1 MKRRAILKT
10 GLTGLAGT
18 TVLGAPAILRA
29 QSAYRPEYKMST
41 VVPPAFAW
49 GKGGEI
55 FANLVRERTGGR
67 INIKQYPGASLVQ
80 GQQDREFAAMRQGI
94 IDVLCGAPIN
104 WSGTVKECGLY
115 ALPFLMPDHKA
126 YDAVVAS
133 EVTTKDFFD
142 IIRRAGAE
150 PLAVGET
157 GYRQLSN
164 SKRPVRRPEDFKGL
178 KIRTVASPMYQEI
191 MTGMGANP
199 TAMSWADTQPALAS
213 GAVDGQENPLE
224 VFLAAK
230 INTLGQKYV
239 TKWNYSNDIL
249 LFAIANPIWQSWSAP
264 DQKIVRDAA
273 QDAARQQTQLV
284 RDMFAKDVDA
294 VKALGV
300 DVVLPTPAEM
310 EQWQIACRRPYARW
324 KAAIGAPLVTKVEE
338 VVARSRKA

>member
-1 MKRRAILKT
+1 MQRRDVLKA
-10 GLTGLAGT
+10 GAAGLA
-18 TVLGAPAILRA
+18 LAGAPAVLRA
-29 QSAYRPEYKMST
+29 QGTYKSEYKMST
-41 VVPPAFAW
+41 VVGPAFAW

-80 GQQDREFAAMRQGI
+80 GQQDRELSAMRQGI
-94 IDVLCGAPIN
+94 VDVLVGAPVN
-104 WSGTVKECGLY
+104 WSGTVKECGVF

-126 YDAVVAS
+126 YDAVIAS
-133 EVTTKDFFD
+133 EVMTRDFFD
-142 IIRRAGAE
+142 VIRRAGAE

-164 SKRPVRRPEDFKGL
+164 GKRPVIKPEDFRGL
-178 KIRTVASPMYQEI
+178 KIRVVASPMYQEI

-199 TAMSWADTQPALAS
+199 TAMSWADAQPALAS

-230 INTLGQKYV
+230 IHTLGQKYV

-249 LFAIANPIWQSWSAP
+249 LFAVAGPIWQSWSAE
-264 DQKIVRDAA
+264 DQKIVRAAA
-273 QDAARQQTQLV
+273 QDAAREQLQIV
-284 RDMFAKDVDA
+284 RKLFAEDVEK
-294 VKALGV
+294 VSALGV
-300 DVVLPTPAEM
+300 EVHVPTAAELVA
-310 EQWQIACRRPYARW
+310 WQAACREVFLRW
-324 KAAIGAPLVTKVEE
+324 KGRIGEGLVGKIED